1 MAVRPKVNPA
11 PRGDTARSERE
22 IEALIE
28 RGGAPTSAANGDPE
42 AAKLTV
48 RLDPAMIRRID
59 EARARRPVRL
69 SRNQWIIE
77 AIHGHLEN
85 GGDNHTGRS

>member
-1 MAVRPKVNPA
+1 MGLPQRYTVILPF
-11 PRGDTARSERE
+11 T
-22 IEALIE
+22 
-28 RGGAPTSAANGDPE
+28 PE

-59 EARARRPVRL
+59 EARAKRPVRL

-85 GGDNHTGRS
+85 GGDHTGRS